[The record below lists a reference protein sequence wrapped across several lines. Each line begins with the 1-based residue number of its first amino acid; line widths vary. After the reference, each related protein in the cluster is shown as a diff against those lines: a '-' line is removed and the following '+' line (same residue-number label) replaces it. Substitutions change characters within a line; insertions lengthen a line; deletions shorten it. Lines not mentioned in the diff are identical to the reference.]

1 MNSAEPNG
9 ALFRRVAEQGATLAE
24 NLERG
29 QAEMPLAEHFREQ
42 QRRQQEQLFCL
53 CVLGLDAD
61 ARTRSLSWLMGAEF
75 ATLSVGMSRQP
86 GLLELTFRDRGFSL
100 EQSSGQWREFEN
112 LEALLEALRESG
124 LLRADDAASPP
135 TRIAMP
141 LSPGLRGMRVL
152 MPESLHL
159 SGDGDAVFRR
169 LSQECNALVLAAPA
183 GAKLDDV
190 QRAALEPLLGVLD
203 LIVPLIIVTQGEDL
217 PTRGWWNEPMVERA
231 GLKRISPMVWL
242 AGTPASLPALLS
254 DPANSL
260 RRVLLDIQS
269 ARRLRGAT
277 EALDE
282 RVEDLRR
289 QLKTRRQKEE
299 RAERASAEAPTDSG
313 RGSLEQLRNFI
324 QDEFAALQRG
334 LLDANRKSLAHEGAM
349 ATRLDESVQGLQVK
363 DLVRG
368 EGHKTVPLTVADTT
382 LVQLGNTLKRVAR
395 EQLGR
400 DLVMIRDGLRSADEQ
415 FQRQVER
422 TLGVALRVDFQP
434 PDERVLKDAI
444 AESLRVQVSYRGE
457 MPRRGFMQRLAEGK
471 RLLFA
476 ALMTLSLFIGLLTG
490 KANARAMLAP
500 FGLLFLVLFIGTV
513 IWTYSSWKKEDAE
526 RLEKEVDK
534 VRDQLRGETTR
545 LATESQRDKLA
556 RFSEHFEQ
564 LRREILRRLDE
575 FARQLGQQRTGEMG
589 KERAAIRERIKA
601 VDQRL
606 RDLDAMRPQLQ
617 KLSQDCTELLR
628 NCEVSVKS
636 AETR

>member
-1 MNSAEPNG
+1 
-9 ALFRRVAEQGATLAE
+9 
-24 NLERG
+24 
-29 QAEMPLAEHFREQ
+29 
-42 QRRQQEQLFCL
+42 
-53 CVLGLDAD
+53 
-61 ARTRSLSWLMGAEF
+61 
-75 ATLSVGMSRQP
+75 
-86 GLLELTFRDRGFSL
+86 
-100 EQSSGQWREFEN
+100 
-112 LEALLEALRESG
+112 
-124 LLRADDAASPP
+124 
-135 TRIAMP
+135 
-141 LSPGLRGMRVL
+141 